1 MRPFKTAIATAI
13 ALTLP
18 GTLLAQTG
26 AGTEIAETP
35 RIYSPYVART
45 VTDSNF
51 AEGVYWG
58 DTHLHTSYSTDA
70 GMLGNTLG
78 PEEAY
83 RFARGEE
90 VLSAAGNANPPDSTP

>member
-1 MRPFKTAIATAI
+1 MRLNNKTWLISKI
-13 ALTLP
+13 GVYLVALA
-18 GTLLAQTG
+18 LLGAAFAQTG
-26 AGTEIAETP
+26 TGTEVAEP
-35 RIYSPYVART
+35 PKIYSPYVART
-45 VTDSNF
+45 VADSNF

-83 RFARGEE
+83 NYAVPTLKPEP
-90 VLSAAGNANPPDSTP
+90 SAF